1 MEKNNHSSF
10 TPGFVL
16 GLFSGVVGYYLFGTK
31 QGKKTRNRLSEEWE
45 QAHQRLI
52 DEGVLDKNTKS
63 KTLGDF
69 VQLAKEELLKKLEVE
84 PEVVKAPRKKRTY
97 KRQTKQKQFKGV

>member
-16 GLFSGVVGYYLFGTK
+16 GIFSGVVGYYLFGTK
-31 QGKKTRNRLSEEWE
+31 QGKKTRDRLGEEWE

-52 DEGVLDKNTKS
+52 DEGVLDKSTKS
-63 KTLGDF
+63 KTLGDLLR
-69 VQLAKEELLKKLEVE
+69 LAKDELLKKLEVE
-84 PEVVKAPRKKRTY
+84 PEEVKPPRKKRTY
-97 KRQTKQKQFKGV
+97 TRHTKQKQFKGV